1 MKHYQWMP
9 IFALLLS
16 TACVSEPLD
25 RLANQ
30 DQPSTLDELLAQQN
44 TANVA
49 QKRLTPHPTANRPY
63 TAMGKQYAPIAD
75 AKNFRQQ
82 GFASWYAPDLEGKMT
97 SSGERYDPNGMTAAH
112 PSLPIPCYVRVTNLN
127 NGRTVVV
134 KVNDH
139 GPFSE
144 TRIINLSYLA
154 AQKLDMI
161 DSGMAEVEI
170 KVISTSDEKARAAN
184 AQVNDNP
191 PARTG
196 AIRFIE
202 R

>member
-1 MKHYQWMP
+1 MKHYQWLP
-9 IFALLLS
+9 ILALLFS
-16 TACVSEPLD
+16 TASAAEPLE
-25 RLANQ
+25 RMASQN
-30 DQPSTLDELLAQQN
+30 QPSTMEELLAQQSPQY
-44 TANVA
+44 VA
-49 QKRLTPHPTANRPY
+49 PKRAVIPPSANRPY
-63 TAMGKQYAPIAD
+63 TAMGRQYAPIAD
-75 AKNFRQQ
+75 TRNFRQQ
-82 GFASWYAPDLEGKMT
+82 GMASWYASDLEGKMT
-97 SSGERYDPNGMTAAH
+97 SSGERYDPNILTAAH

-170 KVISTSDEKARAAN
+170 KVVSAAEERPRATS
-184 AQVNDNP
+184 AQGYDNP
-191 PARTG
+191 PAHTG
-196 AIRFIE
+196 SIRFME